1 MDHKKFMLE
10 LQKRTGLDKS
20 RLVSLLKTTQ
30 EVIYEQQIN
39 LNSIYLDGIGEIV
52 PKKRLEF
59 IYKNPRNQEVVLYP
73 PRITV
78 HFKPQISK

>member
-10 LQKRTGLDKS
+10 LQKRSGLNKS
-20 RLVSLLKTTQ
+20 RLISLLKATQ

-39 LNSIYLDGIGEIV
+39 LNTVHLEGIGELV

-59 IYKNPRNQEVVLYP
+59 IYKNPRNNGVVMYP

-78 HFKPQISK
+78 HFKAKSTK